1 MMVLKAE
8 LHCHIEG
15 AASPALVQRKA
26 EQNDVAIDG
35 LIDADGH
42 YIWHDFTSFLNAYD
56 QAAAVFVTEQ
66 DYSDL
71 AHDYFSGAAGEGMIY
86 GEIFASPDHAELA
99 GLSYTAYIE
108 ALADGIDRARDET
121 GVEGRIIVTCVR
133 HFGPE
138 RAEPVAQLLHAH
150 PHPMVTGFGIGGD
163 ERMFHP
169 ADFAKAFQI
178 AADAGMGLTAH
189 AGEFGGADSVCAV
202 LDELNVRRIG
212 HGVRSVEDPALL
224 DRLREEN
231 IVLEVCPGSN
241 VSLGLCRSRDTH
253 PFKALRKAGVRMTLN
268 SDDPPFF
275 RTSIGQEYDRGAE
288 AFQLSE
294 QDLLAITHQALEA
307 AFVDTPTRERLFRRL
322 LSE

>member
-1 MMVLKAE
+1 MVLKAE

-26 EQNDVAIDG
+26 AQNGIAIDG

-42 YIWHDFTSFLNAYD
+42 YIWYDFTSFLSAYD
-56 QAAAVFVTEQ
+56 RAAAVFVTEQ

-71 AHDYFSGAAGEGMIY
+71 SHDYFCSAAAEGMIY

-99 GLSYTAYIE
+99 GLSYTTYIA
-108 ALADGIDRARDET
+108 ALADGIERARDET

-138 RAEPVAQLLHAH
+138 RAEPVAQLLHIH

-169 ADFAKAFQI
+169 ADFAKAFQT

-189 AGEFGGADSVCAV
+189 AGEFGGADSVRAV
-202 LDELNVRRIG
+202 LDELDVTRIG

-224 DRLREEN
+224 DRLREED

-241 VSLGLCRSRDTH
+241 VSLGLCSSRETH
-253 PFKALRKAGVRMTLN
+253 PFKALRTAGVRMTLN

-275 RTSIGQEYDRGAE
+275 QTSIGQEYDKGAA

-294 QDLLAITHQALEA
+294 VDLVAITHQAVEA
-307 AFVDTPTRERLFRRL
+307 AFVDTPTRQRLFQRL
-322 LSE
+322 FSE